1 MTPEPDTPV
10 MFFVV
15 SGLWG
20 AATVVALIAAARL
33 CYRIEARSGRRPL
46 RSGLP
51 GYANVLPV
59 AFNLGVAG
67 DAETQALRRRMN
79 GYLLFILAGFG
90 LFYLFAWSAGVLSS

>member
-1 MTPEPDTPV
+1 MTSEPDTPV
-10 MFFVV
+10 LFFVL
-15 SGLWG
+15 SGLW
-20 AATVVALIAAARL
+20 AVATVALLVSAARL

-67 DAETQALRRRMN
+67 DAETQALRRRMKAR
-79 GYLLFILAGFG
+79 LVVILAGFG
-90 LFYLFAWSAGVLSS
+90 LFYLSARAAGVLSS

>member
-1 MTPEPDTPV
+1 MTSELDHPV
-10 MFFVV
+10 LFFVL
-15 SGLWG
+15 SGLWA
-20 AATVVALIAAARL
+20 AATVALLISAARL
-33 CYRIEARSGRRPL
+33 SYRIEARSGRRPL

-79 GYLLFILAGFG
+79 ARLLVILAGFG
-90 LFYLFAWSAGVLSS
+90 LFYLFARAAGVLSS